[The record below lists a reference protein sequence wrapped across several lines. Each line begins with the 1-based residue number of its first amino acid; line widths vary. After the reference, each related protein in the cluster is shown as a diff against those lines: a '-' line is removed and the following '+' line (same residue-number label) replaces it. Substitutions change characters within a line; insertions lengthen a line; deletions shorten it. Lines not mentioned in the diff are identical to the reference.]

1 MPFTPFHF
9 GINGVIAWPL
19 KRWVDWPVLVLASV
33 VVDIEPLMVM
43 YYKFD
48 VPIHWICH
56 TFLIGALVGIAWG
69 LIAYLARPLFK
80 FGMGLLRLPYETGLK
95 QMVAGGVLGVWLH
108 VFVDAFLYR
117 EMNPF
122 WPVNGN
128 PFYRLLSRDTIW
140 FVCDLC
146 LVGIVVVYVSWLVYF
161 RRKANRLDKTHA
173 ME

>member
-1 MPFTPFHF
+1 
-9 GINGVIAWPL
+9 L

-33 VVDIEPLMVM
+33 AVDVEPLMVM

-69 LIAYLARPLFK
+69 FIAYLARPLFK
-80 FGMGLLRLPYETGLK
+80 FGMELLHLPYETGIR

-122 WPVNGN
+122 WPASGN
-128 PFYRLLSRDTIW
+128 PFYQLLSRSTIW
-140 FVCDLC
+140 FVCDLG
-146 LVGIVVVYVSWLVYF
+146 LIGLFVAYVSWLVYF
-161 RRKANRLDKTHA
+161 SRKANRLDKTNG